1 MHRLLQE
8 MRISLIQCGW
18 RDEMKSI
25 CIELINSSGGLSEIS
40 MEELTSK
47 LKDEGKPL
55 VPDDVK
61 ASIIR
66 KLEKHIS
73 ADDKCSKK

>member
-1 MHRLLQE
+1 
-8 MRISLIQCGW
+8 
-18 RDEMKSI
+18 MKSI

-73 ADDKCSKK
+73 ADDK